1 MTLNVPDQLTQ
12 EVYMAT
18 FKRILDPIGTEIRW
32 ALQVYF
38 APLSAAWKEG
48 RNSHGYCPRLRM
60 TYRRHGVF

>member
-1 MTLNVPDQLTQ
+1 
-12 EVYMAT
+12 MAT

-48 RNSHGYCPRLRM
+48 RNSHGYCSRLRM